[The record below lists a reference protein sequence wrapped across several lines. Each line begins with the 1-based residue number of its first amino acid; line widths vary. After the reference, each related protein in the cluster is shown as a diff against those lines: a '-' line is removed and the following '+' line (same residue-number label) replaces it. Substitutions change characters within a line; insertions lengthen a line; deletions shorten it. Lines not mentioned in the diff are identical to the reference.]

1 VSPDVVVSVDGFAKE
16 YKTPFRRR
24 RVQAVKGASFQVA
37 RGEIFGFVG
46 PNGAGKTTTIR
57 ALMGLIRPTAGRLA
71 IFGDPPGSRKA
82 RGRLGFLPESPYF
95 YDYLSPRELCDLAG
109 RLHGLGAAERARRAA
124 ELIERVGLSEAA
136 DRPLKKFSKGMLQRA
151 GLAQALVNDP
161 ELVVLD
167 EPMSGLD
174 PLGRRDVREL
184 IRELGAKGKTVLF
197 STHILS
203 DVEAICDRV
212 CVIVRGQIEDAGSV
226 RELLDASL
234 LGTEVVLRREGG
246 AEEVT
251 SLPATADV
259 TAFLREQ
266 PAGVKVVSVTPRRES
281 LEDRVLAKIKKRE
294 ESAS

>member
-1 VSPDVVVSVDGFAKE
+1 
-16 YKTPFRRR
+16 
-24 RVQAVKGASFQVA
+24 
-37 RGEIFGFVG
+37 
-46 PNGAGKTTTIR
+46 
-57 ALMGLIRPTAGRLA
+57 
-71 IFGDPPGSRKA
+71 
-82 RGRLGFLPESPYF
+82 
-95 YDYLSPRELCDLAG
+95 
-109 RLHGLGAAERARRAA
+109 
-124 ELIERVGLSEAA
+124 
-136 DRPLKKFSKGMLQRA
+136 
-151 GLAQALVNDP
+151 VNDP